1 MASRLGR
8 YAVTGEA
15 DARRAIRAA
24 AIELAVAVVATLLLW
39 PFPLIRLTLGIP
51 WAVHGPLIVVGILVV
66 YVAYLAVSVRLW
78 GRSPAMYFLD
88 LGLTGASRPFPF
100 GRGLRWAAGWAVA
113 VVPALLGARSL
124 GHPREGLPARFSGLD
139 TAETAPSD
147 D

>member
-1 MASRLGR
+1 MASRLGMH
-8 YAVTGEA
+8 AVTGEA

-24 AIELAVAVVATLLLW
+24 GIELAVSVVATLLLW

-51 WAVHGPLIVVGILVV
+51 WAVHGPLILVAILIV

-88 LGLTGASRPFPF
+88 LGLTGGSRPFPF

-113 VVPALLGARSL
+113 VVPALLGARWL
-124 GHPREGLPARFSGLD
+124 GDPRDGLPARFSGLG
-139 TAETAPSD
+139 TARTASPED
-147 D
+147 